1 LSDSGTDTTPTPMPA
16 DGVTSGGQET
26 TSRGITT
33 EAADMT
39 VLPLSKEQV
48 AERVQA
54 LAQPEPGLGGAT
66 VSAAEDVA
74 VGDAQQPSV
83 GGFVHVDPEVAPPPT
98 SGLDSGT
105 SDQGTPTVMG
115 GGSSSDV

>member
-1 LSDSGTDTTPTPMPA
+1 MPA

-33 EAADMT
+33 EAEETT

>member
-1 LSDSGTDTTPTPMPA
+1 MPA

-33 EAADMT
+33 EAEETT

-83 GGFVHVDPEVAPPPT
+83 GGFVHAAEVQHTT
-98 SGLDSGT
+98 SDTVATDSGT
-105 SDQGTPTVMG
+105 SDEETPTVSG

>member
-16 DGVTSGGQET
+16 DGVTSGGAET

-83 GGFVHVDPEVAPPPT
+83 GGFVHAADTTSDTVAT
-98 SGLDSGT
+98 DSGT
-105 SDQGTPTVMG
+105 SDEETPTVSG